1 LSKCGFGIKD
11 AVVTEKDDQDNSD
24 WVKLQGHV
32 DCPSN
37 FDEFLNVNQLI
48 PTTEDHTATSLDV
61 PDSDHMAYEQEHEGE
76 GMQLLPARLTWKDTF
91 TELSVLDT
99 VISASDANE
108 KIVKAM
114 DDIQDFVSKIYR
126 QSLKQRSIDSY
137 FKKQL
142 PNVKF

>member
-1 LSKCGFGIKD
+1 
-11 AVVTEKDDQDNSD
+11 
-24 WVKLQGHV
+24 V
-32 DCPSN
+32 D
-37 FDEFLNVNQLI
+37 QLI

-61 PDSDHMAYEQEHEGE
+61 PDSDHVAYEQEEEGE
-76 GMQLLPARLTWKDTF
+76 GMQPLPARPTRKDTS
-91 TELSVLDT
+91 TALSVLDT
-99 VISASDANE
+99 VISASDADEKIVKAMDDIQDFVSLPTRKDTSTALSVLDTVISASDADE

-142 PNVKF
+142 PNIKF